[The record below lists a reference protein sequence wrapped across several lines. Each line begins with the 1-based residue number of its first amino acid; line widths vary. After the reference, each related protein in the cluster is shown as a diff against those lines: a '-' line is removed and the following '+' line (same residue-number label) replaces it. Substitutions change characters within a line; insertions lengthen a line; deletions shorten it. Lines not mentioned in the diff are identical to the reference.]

1 MLILLLMLLMLLLML
16 LMLLLVLLLILMLI
30 LLMLL
35 LMLLMLVLML
45 LIIRILILVN
55 LQTMQQRRQKMKL
68 FKLTDQQGYTQK
80 ELFGETKWREGFT
93 LSLPPVEDPQLC
105 TAQVIHA
112 YKNLNLGLLL
122 NPAQA
127 NIQNPLIW
135 ECEGN
140 VCIEDWGKVGVF
152 SLTTIQKVEPP
163 KWFLS
168 NTEKKRVAVKFAVA
182 CAKAV
187 LPIFEDKFP
196 KDLRPR
202 KAIEAAKKY
211 LRNKNA
217 YTAADATYTAANAA
231 YAAADAYATNA
242 TNAAATYAA
251 NTAYAAA
258 NAAAAA
264 TTYAA
269 AATTDAAAAAAAY
282 AAYAAAYAAADA
294 YAANAA
300 NAATTAA
307 NYKNINFGKLADNA
321 T

>member
-1 MLILLLMLLMLLLML
+1 
-16 LMLLLVLLLILMLI
+16 
-30 LLMLL
+30 
-35 LMLLMLVLML
+35 
-45 LIIRILILVN
+45 
-55 LQTMQQRRQKMKL
+55 MKL
-68 FKLTDQQGYTQK
+68 YKLTDQQGFTQK
-80 ELFGETKWREGFT
+80 GLIGETKWEEGFT
-93 LSLPPVEDPQLC
+93 LSLLPTKNPQLC
-105 TAQVIHA
+105 TPQVIHA

-202 KAIEAAKKY
+202 KAIEAA
-211 LRNKNA
+211 L
-217 YTAADATYTAANAA
+217 AA
-231 YAAADAYATNA
+231 YATAYATAYADTA
-242 TNAAATYAA
+242 TDAAAYAATYAA
-251 NTAYAAA
+251 DAVTSAATNTYAD
-258 NAAAAA
+258 

-269 AATTDAAAAAAAY
+269 TDAAY
-282 AAYAAAYAAADA
+282 AG
-294 YAANAA
+294 AN
-300 NAATTAA
+300 AA

-321 T
+321 TKEAKNETL

>member
-1 MLILLLMLLMLLLML
+1 
-16 LMLLLVLLLILMLI
+16 
-30 LLMLL
+30 
-35 LMLLMLVLML
+35 
-45 LIIRILILVN
+45 
-55 LQTMQQRRQKMKL
+55 MKL
-68 FKLTDQQGYTQK
+68 YKLTDQQGYTQK
-80 ELFGETKWREGFT
+80 GLIKETKWEEGFT
-93 LSLPPVEDPQLC
+93 LSLLPTKNPQLC

-187 LPIFEDKFP
+187 LPIFEDRFP
-196 KDLRPR
+196 EDIRPR
-202 KAIEAAKKY
+202 KAIATALTAYAA
-211 LRNKNA
+211 
-217 YTAADATYTAANAA
+217 TGAA
-231 YAAADAYATNA
+231 YAAAANTV
-242 TNAAATYAA
+242 AAANAVAA
-251 NTAYAAA
+251 AYAAA
-258 NAAAAA
+258 NAADAADA
-264 TTYAA
+264 VADAANTVADANATYAA
-269 AATTDAAAAAAAY
+269 AYAAYAATYAANAANAAY
-282 AAYAAAYAAADA
+282 AAYAAAYAAANAANAA

-300 NAATTAA
+300 ANAAYAA
-307 NYKNINFGKLADNA
+307 NYKNINFGKLVDDA
-321 T
+321 TNMSMFL

>member
-1 MLILLLMLLMLLLML
+1 MLMLLLLLLLMLLLLLLMPLLLMLLMLLML
-16 LMLLLVLLLILMLI
+16 LI

-35 LMLLMLVLML
+35 LLL

-68 FKLTDQQGYTQK
+68 YKLTDQQGYTQK
-80 ELFGETKWREGFT
+80 ESIGETKWEEGFT

-187 LPIFEDKFP
+187 FPIFEDKFP
-196 KDLRPR
+196 KDIRPR
-202 KAIEAAKKY
+202 KAIA
-211 LRNKNA
+211 
-217 YTAADATYTAANAA
+217 TAL
-231 YAAADAYATNA
+231 
-242 TNAAATYAA
+242 
-251 NTAYAAA
+251 TAYAA
-258 NAAAAA
+258 
-264 TTYAA
+264 TG
-269 AATTDAAAAAAAY
+269 AAY
-282 AAYAAAYAAADA
+282 A
-294 YAANAA
+294 
-300 NAATTAA
+300 
-307 NYKNINFGKLADNA
+307 
-321 T
+321 